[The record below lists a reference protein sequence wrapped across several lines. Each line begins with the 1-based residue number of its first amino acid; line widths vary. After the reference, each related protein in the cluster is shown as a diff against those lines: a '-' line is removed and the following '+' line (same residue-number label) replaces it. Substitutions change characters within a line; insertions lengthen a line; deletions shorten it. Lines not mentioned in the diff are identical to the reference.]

1 MKVYVVTEAVS
12 GEGRYD
18 YIPEPYVLG
27 VFESYE
33 DAHNLFV
40 EHIAGFDG
48 NCEALDILVDDD
60 MATLTETE
68 EDWCR
73 VIKIEETELTTAK
86 L

>member
-1 MKVYVVTEAVS
+1 MTVYVVTEAVS
-12 GEGRYD
+12 GEGRHD

-33 DAHNLFV
+33 DAHKLFV
-40 EHIAGFDG
+40 EHIDEFDQE
-48 NCEALDILVDDD
+48 CDSLDILMDDT

-73 VIKIEETELTTAK
+73 VIKIEETKLTTAK